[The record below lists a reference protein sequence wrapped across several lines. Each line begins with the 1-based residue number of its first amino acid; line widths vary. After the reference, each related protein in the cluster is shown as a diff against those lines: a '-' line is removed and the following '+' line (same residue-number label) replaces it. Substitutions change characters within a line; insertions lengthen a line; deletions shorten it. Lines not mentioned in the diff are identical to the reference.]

1 MRWTSGVIALLTSVV
16 FAAGSSVYPQV
27 SIDLS
32 RLQDGGLGATIS
44 ADHQGN
50 IVLTGVSRNCSLPVV
65 HPLSTCGWLWI
76 AKLDPTGQTI
86 LFATY
91 FGDSK
96 TPAGLV
102 WAQPDLDGNITV
114 LTSIN
119 QTSLPAVNAFQPQ
132 DNGNY
137 DAYVFKVAAD
147 GSRIIYATYL
157 GGSGFDNPL
166 ALAVDSQGSAY
177 VMLESGSGDFP
188 TTPQSVKSTATHNWV
203 VAKLSP
209 DGQTLGYAASFP
221 MGQVGVPSLGVDSS
235 GAALATVENQLFQLT
250 PDGSSVQAQ
259 PLPPWANPNPTSVPD
274 NAGGYW
280 LAGTEQNQI
289 LPTTPDA
296 FESSRSPIPYLRIEK
311 GQIPPLAKPITAQYV
326 SGFAIDPYETWR
338 VYAATN
344 AGLFVTEDNGWTWNP
359 TSLTAICESVAVDPL
374 DQNTVYVT
382 SGNNFYRSTD
392 RSATWVALSSGV
404 IGTIGV
410 DAQVPGLIYTTAGR
424 SEDGGVTWKPFVIPQ
439 PVNGPCGS
447 GCLSTNAVAV
457 QADPVQGRRVYVFTQ
472 TKCIGF
478 CLITPGLLRSDDA
491 GATFVG
497 VPMPAS
503 AGGLAVDQETQD
515 LFLVSNG
522 TVAVYRDSILD
533 KPEVLAVPEAQTVAA
548 DPGNPGTV
556 YLGLTNSTVIQSVDG
571 GRTWTTLITL
581 PAPPSLIAVSIN
593 GVLHLT
599 QPSTLTDAFAF
610 HYNAGQILYGTVF
623 GGWYT
628 TGTTAALGSNGH
640 LYLGGFTGGGLP
652 LKNAWQ
658 SNFGGRTDAFVA
670 EFDANGALLNSTY
683 LGGKLDE
690 QVTSLVPQDDGSVVV
705 VGYSNSN
712 EFWSQFD
719 PSAIG
724 TGNYFVLRLHSSP

>member
-1 MRWTSGVIALLTSVV
+1 MIALLTSVV

>member
-1 MRWTSGVIALLTSVV
+1 MIALLTSVV

-382 SGNNFYRSTD
+382 SGNNFYRSAD
-392 RSATWVALSSGV
+392 RGATWVALSSGV

>member
-1 MRWTSGVIALLTSVV
+1 MIALLTSVV

-280 LAGTEQNQI
+280 LAGTKQNQI

-724 TGNYFVLRLHSSP
+724 TGSYFVLRLHSSP